1 MVRNK
6 KGAMEMTVGTIV
18 TIVLLMSAL
27 VLGLILTKT
36 IFTKTTEN
44 VQNIDAQVKGE
55 INDLFG
61 EEGTGFVIRLGNQN
75 TAKVKQGTLN
85 FGIPIGFSPTA
96 PAAWGT
102 NKDNCKYNITPINSP
117 QYCIQKGWNNICS
130 VPSGSPADTA
140 ISVKTGCGN
149 TGSGASAGIPF
160 ETYDNGN
167 GYSLIKIDIPAN
179 VPPCLQR
186 FSITVTCGKIGSTDY
201 SSETVKGAFDIEILK
216 KGIF

>member
-1 MVRNK
+1 MRNK

-61 EEGTGFVIRLGNQN
+61 EDGTGFVIRLGNQN
-75 TAKVKQGTLN
+75 TAKIKQGTPN
-85 FGIPIGFSPTA
+85 FGVPIGFSPTV
-96 PAAWGT
+96 PTVWGT
-102 NKDNCKYNITPINSP
+102 SHNACTYTITPFTGA
-117 QYCIQKGWNNICS
+117 QYCQGKGWTNICTP
-130 VPSGSPADTA
+130 VATA
-140 ISVKTGCGN
+140 SVKTGCTN
-149 TGSGASAGIPF
+149 IQFNEFS
-160 ETYDNGN
+160 NNN
-167 GYSLIKIDIPAN
+167 GYALIKIDIPET

-186 FSITVTCGKIGSTDY
+186 FTI
-201 SSETVKGAFDIEILK
+201 EVKCTGVGGDAEYTKASFDIEVLK